1 MSEISKQALKV
12 DNSTS
17 FPNNTTGYISPTI
30 LRAFNVNMIDSLVDE
45 IGYNADSAS
54 WNVSIGNLNTY
65 TASFAPSLT
74 QLNAFTASQLV
85 INTGVNSF
93 TQSAME
99 IIPELKKQIDEEF
112 HSFIMFFWENG
123 FIHMNI
129 MLESP
134 VVTIT
139 EKALDRAEV
148 EKLPFEYQATL
159 KIILDAL
166 RIK

>member
-1 MSEISKQALKV
+1 
-12 DNSTS
+12 
-17 FPNNTTGYISPTI
+17 
-30 LRAFNVNMIDSLVDE
+30 
-45 IGYNADSAS
+45 
-54 WNVSIGNLNTY
+54 
-65 TASFAPSLT
+65 
-74 QLNAFTASQLV
+74 
-85 INTGVNSF
+85 
-93 TQSAME
+93 
-99 IIPELKKQIDEEF
+99 
-112 HSFIMFFWENG
+112 
-123 FIHMNI
+123 

>member
-1 MSEISKQALKV
+1 MSNPNDDHLENLILKGLV
-12 DNSTS
+12 EPAAIDMV
-17 FPNNTTGYISPTI
+17 TGEMLY
-30 LRAFNVNMIDSLVDE
+30 
-45 IGYNADSAS
+45 
-54 WNVSIGNLNTY
+54 
-65 TASFAPSLT
+65 
-74 QLNAFTASQLV
+74 
-85 INTGVNSF
+85 SF
-93 TQSAME
+93 TESAME
-99 IIPELKKQIDEEF
+99 AIPELKKQIDEEF

-139 EKALDRAEV
+139 EKALDQAEV
-148 EKLPFEYQATL
+148 EKLPFEYQVTL